1 VIIELL
7 CLAVWAGFGL
17 PRGKKLACMSD
28 LTTHVAQHLFL
39 SLSALALALCAGL
52 PLGILAAESAPLR
65 SAVLATAGIGRTLP
79 SLAVLMLLLPWLGV
93 GAAPAI
99 VALALL
105 AIPPIVISVDL
116 GIRGVPGAA
125 LDAATGM
132 GMTSLQRFS
141 RVVVPFALPV
151 SFTGLRTAT
160 TETIAS
166 ATLATFIGA
175 GGLGDEIVRGLQ
187 TDDPALLFTAALV
200 VAALALGADLALS
213 LAGRLVAVRA

>member
-1 VIIELL
+1 MTDFP
-7 CLAVWAGFGL
+7 A
-17 PRGKKLACMSD
+17 
-28 LTTHVAQHLFL
+28 HVAQHLAL
-39 SLSALALALCAGL
+39 SLSALALALSLGL
-52 PLGILAAESAPLR
+52 PLGIVAAESAALR
-65 SAVLATAGIGRTLP
+65 GVVLAMAGVGRTIP

-116 GIRGVPGAA
+116 GIRGAPRAA
-125 LDAATGM
+125 LDAAAGM
-132 GMTSLQRFS
+132 GMTPVQRFA

-151 SFTGLRTAT
+151 SLTGVRTAA

-187 TDDPALLFTAALV
+187 TDDPALLFAAAAL
-200 VAALALGADLALS
+200 VAALALAADLALS
-213 LAGRLVAVRA
+213 VAGRAAASE

>member
-1 VIIELL
+1 MGD
-7 CLAVWAGFGL
+7 LAA
-17 PRGKKLACMSD
+17 
-28 LTTHVAQHLFL
+28 HVGQHLVL
-39 SLSALALALCAGL
+39 ALSALALALGAGL
-52 PLGILAAESAPLR
+52 PLGVLAAESPRLR
-65 SAVLATAGIGRTLP
+65 GGVLALAGIGRTIP

-105 AIPPIVISVDL
+105 AIPPIVIGVEV
-116 GIRGVPGAA
+116 GIRGVPAAA

-132 GMTSLQRFS
+132 GMTPLQRFG

-151 SFTGLRTAT
+151 SFAGLRTAA

-187 TDDPALLFTAALV
+187 TDDPPLLFAGAALV
-200 VAALALGADLALS
+200 ALLALGADLVLG
-213 LAGRLVAVRA
+213 LAGRFAARA

>member
-1 VIIELL
+1 MPDFI
-7 CLAVWAGFGL
+7 A
-17 PRGKKLACMSD
+17 
-28 LTTHVAQHLFL
+28 HVGQHLV
-39 SLSALALALCAGL
+39 LALASLAVAVAAGL
-52 PLGILAAESAPLR
+52 PLGILAAEAPGVR
-65 SAVLATAGIGRTLP
+65 AAVLAIAGIGRTIP

-93 GAAPAI
+93 GVEPAI

-116 GIRGVPGAA
+116 GIRGVPEAT
-125 LDAATGM
+125 LDAAAGV
-132 GMTSLQRFS
+132 GMTPLQRFS

-151 SFTGLRTAT
+151 SFVGLRTAA

-187 TDDPALLFTAALV
+187 TDDPALLLAAAAV
-200 VAALALGADLALS
+200 VAALALGADVALNF
-213 LAGRLVAVRA
+213 AGRRLAAPA